1 MNYKLIAIDLDGT
14 LLTDDKKVPEENKK
28 VLVDAI
34 HKGYEV
40 VIATGRRYWSAK
52 RFVKEIDEN
61 LTILANNG
69 NIARNIKDD
78 KVLIKKYLDKDDF
91 YTLIKEGKKKEL
103 YPIIHVDNYE
113 EGYDMVIE
121 LDKDNEKYCN
131 YLSGNIDRYKR
142 IEDLTKIDTPKVL
155 SVVYV
160 GDKDILEKFNL
171 YITRA
176 YPEKYSSH
184 VMYNLKIA
192 EALLELMNPNGTKWL
207 SLEEYA
213 EEKGIIS
220 SEIITI
226 GDDSNDIE
234 MLTKA
239 GLGIAMKNSSDFVK
253 KTADVVT
260 EKDNNNCGVAYTL
273 RKILNL

>member
-160 GDKDILEKFNL
+160 GDKNVMEKFNL

-176 YPEKYSSH
+176 YPGKYSSH

>member
-160 GDKDILEKFNL
+160 GDKNVMEKFNL

-176 YPEKYSSH
+176 YPGKYSSH

-260 EKDNNNCGVAYTL
+260 EKDNNNCGVACTL
-273 RKILNL
+273 KKILNL

>member
-1 MNYKLIAIDLDGT
+1 MGYKLIAIDLDGT
-14 LLTDDKKVPEENKK
+14 LLTDDKKVPEENKR
-28 VLVDAI
+28 VLIDAI
-34 HKGYEV
+34 HRGYEV

-52 RFVKEIDEN
+52 QFVQEIDEN

-69 NIARNIKDD
+69 NIVRNIKDD
-78 KVLIKKYLDKDDF
+78 RIIIKKYLDKNDF
-91 YTLIKEGKKKEL
+91 YTLIEEGKKKEL

-121 LDKDNEKYCN
+121 LDKDDGKYCN
-131 YLSGNIDRYKR
+131 YLSDNIDRYKK

-155 SVVYV
+155 AVVYV
-160 GDKDILEKFNL
+160 GDKNIMEKFNL
-171 YITRA
+171 DITRA
-176 YPEKYSSH
+176 YPGKYSSH

-192 EALLELMNPNGTKWL
+192 GALLELMNPNGTKWV

-213 EEKGIIS
+213 KEKGIIS
-220 SEIITI
+220 SEIIAI

-234 MLTKA
+234 MITKA

-253 KTADVVT
+253 KTADVIT

>member
-1 MNYKLIAIDLDGT
+1 MGYKLIAIDLDGT
-14 LLTDDKKVPEENKK
+14 LLTDDKKVPEENKR
-28 VLVDAI
+28 VLIDAI

-52 RFVKEIDEN
+52 RFVEEIDEN

-78 KVLIKKYLDKDDF
+78 KILIKKYLDKDDF
-91 YTLIKEGKKKEL
+91 YTLIAEGKKKGL

-160 GDKDILEKFNL
+160 GDKNIMEKFNL

-176 YPEKYSSH
+176 YPGKYSSH

-213 EEKGIIS
+213 EKKGIIS
-220 SEIITI
+220 SEIIAI

-253 KTADVVT
+253 KTADVIT
-260 EKDNNNCGVAYTL
+260 EKDNNNCGVACTL

>member
-14 LLTDDKKVPEENKK
+14 LLTDDKKVPEGNKK
-28 VLVDAI
+28 VLIDAI

-52 RFVKEIDEN
+52 RFVEEIDEN

-78 KVLIKKYLDKDDF
+78 KILIKKYLDKDDF
-91 YTLIKEGKKKEL
+91 YTLIEEGKKKEL

-131 YLSGNIDRYKR
+131 YLSDNIDRYKK

-160 GDKDILEKFNL
+160 GDKNVMEKFNL

-176 YPEKYSSH
+176 YPGKYSSH

-213 EEKGIIS
+213 KGKGIIS
-220 SEIITI
+220 SEIIAI

-253 KTADVVT
+253 KTADVIT
-260 EKDNNNCGVAYTL
+260 RKDNNNCGVAYTL

>member
-52 RFVKEIDEN
+52 QFVEEIDEN